1 MSQPV
6 QPPNQPQ
13 QPYGGQPVE
22 GNPYA
27 GGPGQPAAP
36 TGNPYGQQTPGDP
49 TGNPYGQQTPAAPTG
64 NPYGQQT
71 PGDPS
76 GNPFAGQQPGQGT
89 PFGGGAPFTPAPPAR
104 NNILLG
110 VAVALGVAILAGI
123 LYGAIAGSIE
133 REVGYAAVGVGFLV
147 GFASSKVGGSHPA
160 VIGAAAVLS
169 IGAVYLGQL
178 VGISMVLSDL
188 AQIPLS
194 EVIGDHFDTVT
205 EAWSQEA
212 DFMTYLF
219 LALGAV
225 AAVGGAKKAG

>member
-13 QPYGGQPVE
+13 QPYGGQPVD

-27 GGPGQPAAP
+27 GQPGQP
-36 TGNPYGQQTPGDP
+36 
-49 TGNPYGQQTPAAPTG
+49 TPAAPTG
-64 NPYGQQT
+64 NPYGQPAPTGNPYGQQPPT
-71 PGDPS
+71 PT
-76 GNPFAGQQPGQGT
+76 GNPFAGQQPGQSA
-89 PFGGGAPFTPAPPAR
+89 PFGGGAPFAPAPPAR
-104 NNILLG
+104 NNNIMLG
-110 VAVALGVAILAGI
+110 VLVALGAAVVAGI
-123 LYGAIAGSIE
+123 LYGVIAGSIE

-147 GFASSKVGGSHPA
+147 GFASSKVGGSNPA
-160 VIGAAAVLS
+160 IIGAAAVFS

-188 AQIPLS
+188 AQIPFS
-194 EVIGDHFDTVT
+194 EVIGDHFGTVT

-219 LALGAV
+219 LALGAA